1 MTLEHY
7 FPVLVHNDMKVLGLF
22 LYSPW
27 KEGACV
33 FKGKKMS
40 NSWVGLAS
48 CASHVYK
55 RIYPCYVLFSAKTTS
70 GDGCRKTRPWHK
82 QDIVTDDCCFGV
94 SVYKTKQKKKLK
106 RWTEFGP
113 YIRAVGTGFWPPIC
127 VPFGTAPTRPGSQS
141 DPNPVSTRQGELRL
155 VKWLATFTSAWLCH
169 RHRWKSGIRHFKV
182 VLIISAENKSHLEA
196 RCFSTT
202 EAVITY

>member
-1 MTLEHY
+1 M
-7 FPVLVHNDMKVLGLF
+7 
-22 LYSPW
+22 
-27 KEGACV
+27 

-94 SVYKTKQKKKLK
+94 SVYKTKQKKSLK
-106 RWTEFGP
+106 
-113 YIRAVGTGFWPPIC
+113 
-127 VPFGTAPTRPGSQS
+127 
-141 DPNPVSTRQGELRL
+141 DELN
-155 VKWLATFTSAWLCH
+155 
-169 RHRWKSGIRHFKV
+169 V
-182 VLIISAENKSHLEA
+182 VLILEQWALVFGHLSVSLLEQHQPGQVRSLIPTQSVLDRENSG
-196 RCFSTT
+196 
-202 EAVITY
+202 